1 MITNGQKTSLL
12 VPSQLPAFIRE
23 NPDYDKFVSFLQAYY
38 EWMETNGQVLDISN
52 NLLNY
57 KDIDSTTNQFI
68 DYFINDFL
76 QYFPQE
82 SLITKDKAVK
92 IAKQLYKSKGT
103 PASYEFLFRVLY
115 NSDFDLFYTKDSVF
129 RASSGLWYV
138 TKSLKLLTLNKNF
151 LSINNYRVF
160 GETTKSIAVVENS
173 VVAGNKT
180 EVFISNIERLF
191 QSGEYIRVVDNKNQD
206 VYFKNNKEVPKGTSG
221 STILRAKLV
230 GQISSI
236 KIDAKNRGLFY
247 QPGDPVIVYGGLE
260 TSNGHGAMAEVATTS
275 SGSILKIGVVTGG
288 YGYSANV
295 DGNVYSSINITNAL
309 GAAAQVG
316 SLNPD
321 PQTAANVTFVPT
333 DSIALKQFTP
343 LSNINFFFAN
353 LAISNVNTKLSDAF
367 TFPKYPVFPI
377 SSVLLTN
384 GGGGIKKLPVITASS
399 LYKDDV
405 GNSDDLANIGILAPI
420 QINSG
425 GEGYELNDTII
436 FAGGS
441 GYGAQAEVS
450 NVNSNGTITAV
461 TYTPTN
467 QFPLGG
473 MGYRTLSLPTVS
485 VNSAN
490 VDAYGASLYVPN
502 ILGAGATFSFDT
514 DKTGAV
520 STISILDNGEDYVSK
535 PNVSL
540 KIQDIIVSN
549 VSIGEFPRL
558 GDVIFQGIDIN
569 STTYKATVN
578 NAILL
583 LPNGDPTQSLYNL
596 RVFEYNTNPDPTKPL
611 KINNKNINL
620 VMANIAYD
628 ENYNTNG
635 IRNYG
640 DGRAI
645 ANAAFLNGLV
655 ISEGQYLNKQ
665 GQPSS
670 FNVLQSSI
678 YNNYTYQ
685 ITVEKEISKYKN
697 ILLNLL
703 HPSGMQM
710 LGRYVLKSNS
720 SFISTGNTYY
730 DAGFPLT
737 YYTNDVGSY
746 ITMEKSGGTDY
757 YNVIKF
763 YNMDSIT
770 ILDTVLPGTTITF
783 TSEDDIMVTSE
794 VASSNTLSNTVTL
807 KDSTW
812 LTGTLTAY
820 ASNITLYGNT
830 IFGST

>member
-399 LYKDDV
+399 SYKDDV

>member
-57 KDIDSTTNQFI
+57 KDIDNTTNQFI

-76 QYFPQE
+76 QYFPQDA
-82 SLITKDKAVK
+82 LIDKDKAVK

-103 PASYEFLFRVLY
+103 PASYQFLFRVLY

-173 VVAGNKT
+173 AVAGNKT

-191 QSGEYIRVVDNKNQD
+191 QSGEYIRVVNNKNQD

-236 KIDAKNRGLFY
+236 KVDAKNRGLFY
-247 QPGDPVIVYGGLE
+247 QSGDPVIVYGGLE
-260 TSNGHGAMAEVATTS
+260 TSNGHGAIAEVGTTS
-275 SGSILKIGVVTGG
+275 AGSILNIGVIAGG

-295 DGNVYSSINITNAL
+295 NGNVYSSINITNAL

-321 PQTAANVTFVPT
+321 LQTAANVTFVPT

-353 LAISNVNTKLSDAF
+353 VAISNVNTKLSDAF
-367 TFPKYPVFPI
+367 TFAKYPVFPI
-377 SSVLLTN
+377 SSILLTN

-425 GEGYELNDTII
+425 GQGYELNDTII

-450 NVNSNGTITAV
+450 NVDSNGTITSV
-461 TYTPTN
+461 TYTATN

-485 VNSAN
+485 VDSAN

-549 VSIGEFPRL
+549 VSISQYPRL
-558 GDVIFQGIDIN
+558 GDIIFQGVDVN
-569 STTYKATVN
+569 SSTYRATVN
-578 NAILL
+578 NAVLL
-583 LPNGDPTQSLYNL
+583 LPNGDPAQSLYNL

-611 KINNKNINL
+611 KINNKNVHF
-620 VMANIAYD
+620 VMANIAYN

-635 IRNYG
+635 IRTYG

-670 FNVLQSSI
+670 FSVLQSSV

-685 ITVEKEISKYKN
+685 ITVEKEISKYKD

-703 HPSGMQM
+703 HPSGMQL
-710 LGRYVLKSNS
+710 LGRYVLKSNG
-720 SFISTGNTYY
+720 SFTSTGNTYY
-730 DAGFPLT
+730 NTSHHLS
-737 YYTNDVGSY
+737 YYTNDTNSHL
-746 ITMEKSGGTDY
+746 IMEAGGGTGY
-757 YNVIKF
+757 YNVVEF
-763 YNMDSIT
+763 YNMDSVT
-770 ILDTVLPGTTITF
+770 ILDTILPGTTITF
-783 TSEDDIMVTSE
+783 TSEDDVMITSE
-794 VASSNTLSNTVTL
+794 IASSNSLSNTVTL

-812 LTGTLTAY
+812 LTSSLTAY
-820 ASNITLYGNT
+820 ATNITLYGNT
-830 IFGST
+830 IFGSI